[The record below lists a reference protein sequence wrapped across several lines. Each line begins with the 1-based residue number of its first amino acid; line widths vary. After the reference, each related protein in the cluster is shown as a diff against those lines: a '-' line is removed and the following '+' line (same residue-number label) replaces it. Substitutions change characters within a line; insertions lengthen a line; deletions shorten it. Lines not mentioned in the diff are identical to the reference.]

1 MDLVAELQD
10 AVLPSGLPVPRGAR
24 LAGRYLLAPDDG
36 GAGGDWFHAVPLPS
50 GAVVLAVGDVVGHGA
65 PGAAL
70 MAELKALLE
79 EAAHPDGDLVE
90 VLRAL
95 DDRVHR
101 SPEARTTT
109 LCVARFDPSTATLEY
124 VTAGHPPPVLVT
136 ASGEAT
142 YLPPS
147 GAGPLA
153 SGLPHRSA
161 HHELGLGDVVLL
173 YTDGLVER
181 PGRTLAQNTVDLLAA
196 VEDACRLDSGE
207 LLVDRAC
214 RITPELLTRSTGYDD
229 DVVLLAL
236 QAVPPAVPLE
246 LRLPAVPDTAR
257 AARASL
263 GDWLRGLGVGPFD
276 HTALQ
281 HALGELVTNAVEHAY
296 PSPTRA
302 DTVGIAVDLGPDG
315 VVELE
320 VRDAGTWREPVAGHG
335 GGRGLAM
342 AGGLLDELRVEHD
355 ASGTRAR
362 GRHRVSRPVS
372 LLRGTRSPSSPAP
385 RSGGRIAVADGVVRL
400 AGPLDPASAEELR
413 AALGEAS
420 WGGVRG
426 VTVELAEIEMLSSAA
441 VQALYDARASGPVHL
456 VAPLG
461 SPAQHVLDL
470 VGLAYDQPGDRS

>member
-1 MDLVAELQD
+1 MDLVTELQD
-10 AVLPSGLPVPRGAR
+10 AVLPTGLPVPRGAR
-24 LAGRYLLAPDDG
+24 LAGRYLLAPEDG
-36 GAGGDWFHAVPLPS
+36 GAGGDWFDAVPLPS
-50 GAVVLAVGDVVGHGA
+50 GSVVLAVGDVVGHGA
-65 PGAAL
+65 SGSAL
-70 MAELKALLE
+70 MAELKAILE
-79 EAAHPDGDLVE
+79 EAAHPDGDLGE

-101 SPEARTTT
+101 SPEARTAT
-109 LCVARFDPSTATLEY
+109 LCVARFDPSTTTLEY
-124 VTAGHPPPVLVT
+124 VTAGHPPPVVVT

-153 SGLPHRSA
+153 SGLPYRSA
-161 HHELGLGDVVLL
+161 HHELGPGDVVLL

-181 PGRTLAQNTVDLLAA
+181 PGRTLAQNTVDLLTA
-196 VEDACRLDSGE
+196 VGDVCRLRSDE
-207 LLVDRAC
+207 PLVDRAC
-214 RITPELLTRSTGYDD
+214 RLTPELLTRTTGYDD
-229 DVVLLAL
+229 DIALLAL

-246 LRLPAVPDTAR
+246 LRLPVVPDTAR

-263 GDWLRGLGVGPFD
+263 GDWLRELGVGPLD

-296 PSPTRA
+296 PAPTRA
-302 DTVGIAVDLGPDG
+302 DAVDVAVRLAPDG

-320 VRDAGTWREPVAGHG
+320 VCDAGAWREPVAGA

-342 AGGLLDELRVEHD
+342 ARGFLDELRVEHD
-355 ASGTRAR
+355 ATGTRAR
-362 GRHRVSRPVS
+362 GRHRVSRPVP
-372 LLRGTRSPSSPAP
+372 LLRGTRSPSAPGP
-385 RSGGRIAVADGVVRL
+385 RSGGRIAVADGVVHL

-420 WGGVRG
+420 WGGVCA